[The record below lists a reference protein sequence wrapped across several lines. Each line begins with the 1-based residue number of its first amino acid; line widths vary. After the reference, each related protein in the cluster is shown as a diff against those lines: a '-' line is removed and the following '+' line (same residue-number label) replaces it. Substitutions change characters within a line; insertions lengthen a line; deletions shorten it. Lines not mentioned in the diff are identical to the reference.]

1 MPLSGATAPATPTN
15 GGRVGTPTLETEK
28 PEEKE
33 AKVESVKDDVSAD
46 VEVPL

>member
-15 GGRVGTPTLETEK
+15 GGRAGTPTLETEK

-33 AKVESVKDDVSAD
+33 TEVEAVKDDVSAD
-46 VEVPL
+46 L